1 MNVWVDRQT
10 HRGLAGVAARRS
22 QLSLGSDFGNVSRHV
37 SVEATRVMP
46 LRGAWTWLWPR
57 SKGGGVFQPK
67 LSVASTPYSGPPT
80 KVRGRELQRRQ
91 ARTSKRRAPTASTT
105 RLTNAPKAPPPLPS
119 WPPSRGA
126 RRPTAAPWAPPAGC
140 LCPATS
146 ASPRPMAPPRATA
159 AAAARSSSA
168 PARSPLNPRGAA
180 STRHPRSPPV
190 RRMQPGRSEL
200 STRRLPPR
208 WLAVAAAGARRA
220 TRRRTRRPRPR
231 RSSPRPLPRAAKP
244 RRRRTP
250 WALGNQGA
258 GGRHSHTGR
267 PPSEQFQRRK
277 RSQLAHCKERPEE
290 ALPLH
295 QAPDAGA
302 GEGVS
307 VQHVPYSRA
316 APRDQPQ
323 RPPHGQT
330 S

>member
-1 MNVWVDRQT
+1 
-10 HRGLAGVAARRS
+10 
-22 QLSLGSDFGNVSRHV
+22 
-37 SVEATRVMP
+37 MP

-67 LSVASTPYSGPPT
+67 LSVASTPSSGPPT

-91 ARTSKRRAPTASTT
+91 AR
-105 RLTNAPKAPPPLPS
+105 
-119 WPPSRGA
+119 
-126 RRPTAAPWAPPAGC
+126 
-140 LCPATS
+140 
-146 ASPRPMAPPRATA
+146 
-159 AAAARSSSA
+159 
-168 PARSPLNPRGAA
+168 
-180 STRHPRSPPV
+180 
-190 RRMQPGRSEL
+190 
-200 STRRLPPR
+200 
-208 WLAVAAAGARRA
+208 
-220 TRRRTRRPRPR
+220 
-231 RSSPRPLPRAAKP
+231 
-244 RRRRTP
+244 
-250 WALGNQGA
+250 
-258 GGRHSHTGR
+258 
-267 PPSEQFQRRK
+267 QFQSRK